1 MCVTFGLTACAAP
14 KYADVVLPPPARP
27 AGAATLSPRAIVF
40 FEPAVPGRP
49 LLETVWD
56 NVDGPQW
63 NPAESTKIGFTQ
75 HYSLPAAAFVP
86 QPVRVGLFASGQASF
101 VSSRIMMPLGRL
113 IATACEQQLKAHFA
127 QVTVCFDAS
136 CVAQAQATPATLLG
150 VAITQAA
157 VAETRTNRV
166 SLAAKGTVSV
176 QAPGAAGSSTTAL
189 AVRIDERSIT
199 DNGLFHS
206 DFIKTMNVI
215 ANEFANRVGG
225 DIVAALPRP

>member
-1 MCVTFGLTACAAP
+1 MHARPPTRLPLLLCVTLGLTACAAP
-14 KYADVVLPPPARP
+14 KYADVVLPTPARP
-27 AGAATLSPRAIVF
+27 AGVATLSPRAIVV
-40 FEPAVPGRP
+40 FEPAVPGRS

-101 VSSRIMMPLGRL
+101 VSSRIMMPFGRL
-113 IATACEQQLKAHFA
+113 IATACEQQLKARFA
-127 QVTVCFDAS
+127 QVAVCFDAP
-136 CVAQAQATPATLLG
+136 CVAQAQGQGTPATLLR

-166 SLAAKGTVSV
+166 SLATKGTVSV
-176 QAPGAAGSSTTAL
+176 
-189 AVRIDERSIT
+189 
-199 DNGLFHS
+199 
-206 DFIKTMNVI
+206 
-215 ANEFANRVGG
+215 
-225 DIVAALPRP
+225 